1 VSNRCDP
8 RVLRLARLALVLTMV
23 GTWAPGCLVVGG
35 SGSLG
40 GRMPGN
46 IEQAIIPGRTTKAEV
61 LSLLGPPNEFKRPEL
76 TSALVDDDL
85 RVSGVLATARR
96 VHNVFTWQYDRF
108 RGLGTILGIV
118 NFIDGETTRDL
129 LVVFFN
135 GDDIVIDVALR
146 QEQP

>member
-1 VSNRCDP
+1 VTRRRD
-8 RVLRLARLALVLTMV
+8 RIVVAALALALAWT
-23 GTWAPGCLVVGG
+23 PGCLVVGG

-40 GRMPGN
+40 GRMPSN
-46 IEQAIIPGRTTKAEV
+46 IEQAIVPGRTTKAEV

-108 RGLGTILGIV
+108 SGLGTMLGVV
-118 NFIDGETTRDL
+118 NVIDAETTRDL
-129 LVVFFN
+129 LIVFFDGN
-135 GDDIVIDVALR
+135 DVVVDVALR